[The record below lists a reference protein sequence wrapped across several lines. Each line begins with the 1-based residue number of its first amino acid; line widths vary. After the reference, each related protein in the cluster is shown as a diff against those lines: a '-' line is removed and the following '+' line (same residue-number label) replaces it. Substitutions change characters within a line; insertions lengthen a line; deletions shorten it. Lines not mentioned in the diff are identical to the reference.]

1 MISLAVLYYWW
12 SCHFATTTT
21 TTTTPPTCHKIR
33 QLVHV
38 RTHAERAGRPSISRV
53 RKIADAM
60 LRCLHYFPPYNSD
73 HRPAPCTSTDER
85 YPHERCMRWYRAT
98 DARYLRRSWEHQP
111 QDEKSVLL
119 QVPTSLL
126 DASLPNY
133 VDLLCEQK
141 GLCVVADLGRP
152 REWCNLERGGCIG

>member
-1 MISLAVLYYWW
+1 M
-12 SCHFATTTT
+12 
-21 TTTTPPTCHKIR
+21 R
-33 QLVHV
+33 
-38 RTHAERAGRPSISRV
+38 RD
-53 RKIADAM
+53 ADAFI
-60 LRCLHYFPPYNSD
+60 RIIFLHNSD
-73 HRPAPCTSTDER
+73 HRPAPCTDER

-133 VDLLCEQK
+133 VDLLLEQK

>member
-1 MISLAVLYYWW
+1 MPSE
-12 SCHFATTTT
+12 
-21 TTTTPPTCHKIR
+21 P
-33 QLVHV
+33 
-38 RTHAERAGRPSISRV
+38 AGRRYPACEKLLMRCC
-53 RKIADAM
+53 DA
-60 LRCLHYFPPYNSD
+60 LLIIFLHNSD

-98 DARYLRRSWEHQP
+98 DARYLRRSWGHQP

-133 VDLLCEQK
+133 VDLLHEQK